1 MKVVFSLIQ
10 PFFIPAPQSRYP
22 YEWLYSPLLEY
33 LTL

>member
-22 YEWLYSPLLEY
+22 YEWFYSPLLEY